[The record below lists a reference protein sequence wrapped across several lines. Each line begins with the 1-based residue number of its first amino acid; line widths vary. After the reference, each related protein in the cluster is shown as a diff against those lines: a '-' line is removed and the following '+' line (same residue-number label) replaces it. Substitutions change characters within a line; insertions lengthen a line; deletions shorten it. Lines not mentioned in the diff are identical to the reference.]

1 MLIYI
6 LILIKI
12 CNRSLHLFCLFF
24 KIILLTFHS
33 LHKNNFIL
41 LKNSSSC
48 IDQFKNFLRTAKYLP
63 FFDYI
68 FRCKFKFKGFY
79 YFILCHT
86 SININ
91 FHLFNIYWYLLH
103 IFLYFCQLF
112 NIIWRLIKLYLYHLN
127 FFIKFL
133 RILFYSLTKNFY

>member
-79 YFILCHT
+79 Y
-86 SININ
+86 
-91 FHLFNIYWYLLH
+91 LLH

-112 NIIWRLIKLYLYHLN
+112 NILWRLIKLYLYHLN